1 MLKKLTRRC
10 SAVLVRVIV
19 RRMELGELIGIK
31 QGGVIY
37 DVQSA
42 QELGLL
48 QGDQPSADGQ
58 AIYLDESKEALDI
71 LRHSCAHLMAQAIT
85 QLYPDAQFFV
95 GPVVQEGF
103 YYDFKTQSKIS
114 EEDLARIEA
123 KMREIAAHAHP
134 ICKYKLSREEAK
146 ARFAHD
152 RLKQA
157 VMTNIEGDVLSIYTQ
172 GDFEDLC
179 RGPHLPNTGLLKHF
193 KLTKLA
199 GAYLGGDASQE
210 MLQRIYGIAFST
222 KESLKAYLTQ
232 LEEAKKRDHRK
243 LGQELG
249 LFRFDEEV
257 GAGLPI
263 WLPNGMRLRK
273 RIEDL
278 LSVALLR
285 DGYEP
290 VRGPEIL
297 KSSLWKISG
306 HYDNYKENMYFTT
319 IDEVEYGIKPMNCVG
334 HIKVYQHALRS
345 YRDLPLRF
353 YEYGVVHRHEQSGV
367 LHGLLRVRE
376 FTQDDAHIF
385 CRFDQIREEV
395 QAILQF
401 TKRVM
406 EAFGFDY
413 EMELSTKPEKY
424 IGSDSVWEQATD
436 ALKAALEDQG
446 VPFSI
451 DEGGGAFYGPKID
464 IKITDAIRRKWQCG
478 TVQVDMNLP
487 ARFHL
492 SYASEQDSQEMPV
505 MIHRAI
511 LGSFERFIAVLT
523 EHYGGNFPFFIAPV
537 QVALV
542 PISADQHN
550 YAQNIC
556 EQLRHAG
563 IFVEIASKNESL
575 AKRIRTLEKQK
586 VPLIAVMGAQE
597 MTQNSLAIR
606 DRAKGQQYDMES
618 KEFIKMCQERMQEVS
633 F

>member
-1 MLKKLTRRC
+1 M
-10 SAVLVRVIV
+10 A
-19 RRMELGELIGIK
+19 LGEVIGVK
-31 QGGVIY
+31 KGGVIY
-37 DVQSA
+37 DMQSA

-48 QGDQPSADGQ
+48 QEGQPTAGTQAVLFGDNP
-58 AIYLDESKEALDI
+58 EALEI
-71 LRHSCAHLMAQAIT
+71 LRHSCAHLMAQAIA

-95 GPVVQEGF
+95 GPVVEEGF
-103 YYDFKTQSKIS
+103 YYDFKTSVKIS

-123 KMREIAAHAHP
+123 TMLEIAQHAYP
-134 ICKYKLSREEAK
+134 ITKSYCHRQEAQQ
-146 ARFAHD
+146 RFKD
-152 RLKQA
+152 DSLKQA
-157 VMTNIEGDVLSIYTQ
+157 VMANIPEDRLSIYAQ
-172 GDFEDLC
+172 GEFEDLC
-179 RGPHLPNTGLLKHF
+179 RGPHLPNTKFLQHF

-210 MLQRIYGIAFST
+210 MLQRIYGIAFAT
-222 KESLKAYLTQ
+222 KQSLKEYLTQ

-278 LSVALLR
+278 LSAALLR
-285 DGYEP
+285 SGYEP

-385 CRFDQIREEV
+385 CRFDQIKAEV
-395 QAILQF
+395 QAILAF

-406 EAFGFDY
+406 GAFGFEY
-413 EMELSTKPEKY
+413 EIELSTKPTKY
-424 IGSDSVWEQATD
+424 IGSDEVWEQATSALQE
-436 ALKAALEDQG
+436 ALKEQG

-487 ARFHL
+487 ARFNL
-492 SYASEQDSQEMPV
+492 SYASEQDSPQMPV

-542 PISADQHN
+542 PISVDQHD
-550 YAQNIC
+550 YAQSVC
-556 EQLRHAG
+556 AQLRQAG
-563 IFVEIASKNESL
+563 IFVELAHKNESL

-586 VPLIAVMGAQE
+586 VPLIVVVGAKEAQE
-597 MTQNSLAIR
+597 NSLAIR
-606 DRAKGQQYDMES
+606 DRALGQQYNMNS
-618 KEFIKMCQERMQEVS
+618 KEFIKMCQEKMQEVS